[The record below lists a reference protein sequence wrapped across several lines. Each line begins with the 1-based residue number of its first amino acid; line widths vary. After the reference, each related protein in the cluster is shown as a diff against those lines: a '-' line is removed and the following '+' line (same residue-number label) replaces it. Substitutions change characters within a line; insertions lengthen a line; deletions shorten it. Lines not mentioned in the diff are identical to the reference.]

1 MSAHGEQLK
10 SVLGISALVSLYGI
24 ASLAVW
30 FLGSSFGVGPAW
42 LIIIIVLL
50 LLTWPIAILI
60 NYFRKRRAAK
70 REAAQA
76 QESGQTVPQKSGK
89 TAAAPAS
96 VYEELSRGAEE
107 AVQWLRGTQLGGAKA
122 REAVYALPWFV
133 VAGPTGSGK
142 TSLVLSSGL
151 DFHAL
156 PSQRRTELNIVRPT
170 RHCEWRM
177 TGSAVL
183 LDTSGR
189 YQNDGPAREEWIA
202 LTETIRKYRGTRP
215 LDSLVIAIDAQRVL
229 SSGDAEI
236 EQQAKMLRARLDEM
250 MQRARAR
257 FPVYLVFTHLD
268 AIEGFKDFF
277 SIARSDWRSEVW
289 GATIPLE
296 KALSAHALFDVE
308 FDHLCESLARK
319 RLLRLAGLRPPARQ
333 LRIFDF
339 PLRFGEA
346 RTKLGLFVSALF
358 RPNPFSE
365 SPLLRGF
372 YFTANARDGEVA
384 APAPRVAGEAEDGSE
399 RPAQAVGE
407 SFFTD
412 RFFKEVLLS
421 DKDVAAS
428 FQASKKRPSILRNL
442 LLIVGALLLLLL
454 TAVVVVSYFGN
465 RSLIDQAKERGEAVD
480 EIWRADQGKDLTKK
494 EAAAATVEVQAV
506 DALRDILVQLDEYDR
521 HSPPLRLRFGLY
533 SGNAINPPL
542 RTIYFESIGLRYFNP
557 TVAALEQDLR
567 AFVSAS
573 GSTTASASPDKQAAT
588 TDDVLGRNYDL
599 LKAYLMLADPKR
611 VEPTFLANQLQEYWK
626 RSSPPDMEIVSQ
638 QQLDFFANQASQ
650 EDVPHARVDD
660 KLVAEVRRKL
670 AAYPPVNRF
679 YKRVITEINAKTAA
693 VSLDSI
699 LEGRGRGV
707 LLSTYTVPGSFTIE
721 GYRPHMLAAIESAG
735 EEISKDD
742 WVMGSAASGA
752 QAQSTDISKLQGM
765 YLREYTDQWRRFIRG
780 ISIQE
785 FRAKDDAVDA
795 LKVLSS
801 TDSPIERVMTVVA
814 NNTNLSAKPES
825 HGIWGWIKGLF
836 SRGTDDQLGGNSEVE
851 KEFRPLFQFVS
862 SGENKKDSSPMS
874 QYRAELRKVLDP
886 LESASADQLAQTSR
900 SLLTGRDDIGLQKA
914 EQTVS
919 NLLENFKTAAAVDV
933 AALLRQPLGNVRAL
947 LYGGGF
953 AEVEKGWR
961 EQIYPAGHR
970 LESGYPFAGAGESSV
985 TDLARFLNPSNGQF
999 TTFFNDKLATS
1010 FEDAQGQWKLKAS
1023 GVFRFSDEFVN
1034 YLNNVRS
1041 LREALFPTNGAQPEV
1056 SYDLTLQP
1064 VNGMDLIIEIDGARV
1079 ETKGASP
1086 QSAKFIWPAR
1096 AGSSGARIIVIQGTP
1111 PVPQEK
1117 SFEGEWGLF
1126 KMFDAGAPKKTGD
1139 NQFTLTWNVGGV
1151 PVVATLRP
1159 SSANN
1164 PFQRSL
1170 FTNLHAPPNL
1180 KK

>member
-1 MSAHGEQLK
+1 MSSHGEQLK

-30 FLGSSFGVGPAW
+30 FVGSSFDIGAAW

-50 LLTWPIAILI
+50 LLTWPFVILI
-60 NYFRKRRAAK
+60 NYFRKRRAA
-70 REAAQA
+70 RRGAAQLQA
-76 QESGQTVPQKSGK
+76 PESGQPVQQKSGK
-89 TAAAPAS
+89 TAAAPSS
-96 VYEELSRGAEE
+96 VFEELSRGAEE
-107 AVQWLRGTQLGGAKA
+107 AMQWLRGTRLGGAKS
-122 REAVYALPWFV
+122 RQAVYALPWFV
-133 VAGPTGSGK
+133 VAGPPGSGK

-202 LTETIRKYRGTRP
+202 FTETIKKYRDTRP
-215 LDSLVIAIDAQRVL
+215 LDSLVIAIDAERVL
-229 SSGDAEI
+229 RSGDAEI

-250 MQRARAR
+250 MQRVRAR

-277 SIARSDWRSEVW
+277 SIARIDWRSEVW

-308 FDHLCESLARK
+308 FDHLYESLARR

-346 RTKLGLFVSALF
+346 RAKLGLFVSALF

-365 SPLLRGF
+365 SPMLRGF
-372 YFTANARDGEVA
+372 YFTANVRDGELA
-384 APAPRVAGEAEDGSE
+384 SPRVAAESEDGGE

-442 LLIVGALLLLLL
+442 LLIAGALLLLLF
-454 TAVVVVSYFGN
+454 TAGVVVSYFGN

-506 DALRDILVQLDEYDR
+506 DSLRDILVQLDEYDR
-521 HSPPLRLRFGLY
+521 HSPPLRLRFGLF
-533 SGNAINPPL
+533 SGSAIDPPL
-542 RTIYFESIGLRYFNP
+542 RTIYFESIGQRYFNP

-567 AFVSAS
+567 AFTSAS
-573 GSTTASASPDKQAAT
+573 GTTTSSASSDKAST

-599 LKAYLMLADPKR
+599 LKAYLMLADPRR
-611 VEPTFLANQLQEYWK
+611 VEPVFLANQLQEYWK
-626 RSSPPDMEIVSQ
+626 RSSPLDMEIVSQ
-638 QQLDFFANQASQ
+638 QQLDFFANQAAQ
-650 EDVPHARVDD
+650 EDVPHAKVDD

-670 AAYPPVNRF
+670 VAYPPVNRF

-742 WVMGSAASGA
+742 WVMGSAAGGA

-780 ISIQE
+780 ISVQE
-785 FRAKDDAVDA
+785 FKAKDDAVDA
-795 LKVLSS
+795 LKVLSA

-814 NNTNLSAKPES
+814 SNTNLSAKPES

-836 SRGTDDQLGGNSEVE
+836 SRGTDDQLGGSTEVE

-862 SGENKKDSSPMS
+862 SGASKKESSPMS

-900 SLLTGRDDIGLQKA
+900 SLLTGRDDIGLQKT
-914 EQTVS
+914 EQSVS

-953 AEVEKGWR
+953 AEVERVWR

-970 LESGYPFAGAGESSV
+970 LESGYPFTGAGESPV

-999 TTFFNDKLATS
+999 TAFFNDKLATS
-1010 FEDAQGQWKLKAS
+1010 FDDAQGQWKLKPS
-1023 GVFRFSDEFVN
+1023 GVFRFSDDFVN
-1034 YLNNVRS
+1034 YLNNARR
-1041 LREALFPTNGAQPEV
+1041 LREALFPNNGAQPEV

-1064 VNGMDLIIEIDGARV
+1064 VNGMDLIIEIDGTRV

-1086 QSAKFIWPAR
+1086 QSAKFTWPAR
-1096 AGSSGARIIVIQGTP
+1096 AGSSGARITVIQGTV

-1117 SFEGEWGLF
+1117 SFAGEWGLF
-1126 KMFDAGAPKKTGD
+1126 KMFDAGAPHKTGD
-1139 NQFTLTWNVGGV
+1139 NQFALSWNVGGV
-1151 PVVATLRP
+1151 PVLATLRP

-1170 FTNLHAPPNL
+1170 FTSLHAL
-1180 KK
+1180 QSVRK

>member
-1 MSAHGEQLK
+1 MSSHGEQLK

-30 FLGSSFGVGPAW
+30 FVGSSFDIGAAW

-50 LLTWPIAILI
+50 LLTWPFAILI
-60 NYFRKRRAAK
+60 NYFRKRRAA
-70 REAAQA
+70 RRGAAQL
-76 QESGQTVPQKSGK
+76 QTPESGQPAQQKSGK
-89 TAAAPAS
+89 TAAAPSS
-96 VYEELSRGAEE
+96 VYEELSREAEE
-107 AVQWLRGTQLGGAKA
+107 AVQWLRGTRLGGAKS
-122 REAVYALPWFV
+122 RQAVYALPWFV
-133 VAGPTGSGK
+133 VAGPPGSGK

-202 LTETIRKYRGTRP
+202 FTETIKKYRDMRP
-215 LDSLVIAIDAQRVL
+215 LDSLVIAIDAERVL
-229 SSGDAEI
+229 RSGDAEI

-250 MQRARAR
+250 MQRVRAR

-277 SIARSDWRSEVW
+277 SIARIDWRSEVW
-289 GATIPLE
+289 GATIPLD

-308 FDHLCESLARK
+308 FDHLYESLARR
-319 RLLRLAGLRPPARQ
+319 RLLRLGGLRPPVRQ

-346 RTKLGLFVSALF
+346 RAKLGLFVSALF

-365 SPLLRGF
+365 SPMLRGF
-372 YFTANARDGEVA
+372 YFTANVRDGELA
-384 APAPRVAGEAEDGSE
+384 SPRVAAASEDGGE

-428 FQASKKRPSILRNL
+428 FQASKKRPGILRNL
-442 LLIVGALLLLLL
+442 LLIAGALLLLLF
-454 TAVVVVSYFGN
+454 TAGVVVSYFGN

-506 DALRDILVQLDEYDR
+506 DSLRDILVQLDEYDR

-533 SGNAINPPL
+533 SGSAINPPL
-542 RTIYFESIGLRYFNP
+542 RTIYFESIGQRYFNP

-567 AFVSAS
+567 AFASAS
-573 GSTTASASPDKQAAT
+573 GTTTGSASSDKQAST
-588 TDDVLGRNYDL
+588 TDDLLGRNYDL
-599 LKAYLMLADPKR
+599 LKAYLMLADPRR

-638 QQLDFFANQASQ
+638 QQLDFFANQAAQ
-650 EDVPHARVDD
+650 EDVPHAKVDD

-670 AAYPPVNRF
+670 VAYPPVNRF

-707 LLSTYTVPGSFTIE
+707 LLSNYTVPGSFTNE

-785 FRAKDDAVDA
+785 FRAKDEAVDA
-795 LKVLSS
+795 LKALSA
-801 TDSPIERVMTVVA
+801 TDSPIERVITVVA
-814 NNTNLSAKPES
+814 SNTNLSAKPES

-836 SRGTDDQLGGNSEVE
+836 SRGTDDQLGGSTEVE

-862 SGENKKDSSPMS
+862 SGVSKKESSPMS

-914 EQTVS
+914 EQSVS

-953 AEVEKGWR
+953 AEVERVWR

-970 LESGYPFAGAGESSV
+970 LESGYPFTGAGESPV

-999 TTFFNDKLATS
+999 TAFFSDKLATS
-1010 FEDAQGQWKLKAS
+1010 FDDAQGQWKLKPS
-1023 GVFRFSDEFVN
+1023 GVFRFSDDFVN
-1034 YLNNVRS
+1034 YLNNARR
-1041 LREALFPTNGAQPEV
+1041 LREALFPNNGAQPEV
-1056 SYDLTLQP
+1056 SYDLTLQS
-1064 VNGMDLIIEIDGARV
+1064 VNGVDLIIEIDGTRV

-1086 QSAKFIWPAR
+1086 QSAKFSWPAR
-1096 AGSSGARIIVIQGTP
+1096 AGSSGARITVIQGTVP
-1111 PVPQEK
+1111 EPQEK
-1117 SFEGEWGLF
+1117 SFAGEWGLF
-1126 KMFDAGAPKKTGD
+1126 KMFDAGSPHKTGD
-1139 NQFTLTWNVGGV
+1139 NQFSLSWNVGGV
-1151 PVVATLRP
+1151 PVLATLRP

-1170 FTNLHAPPNL
+1170 FTNLHAPQSVR
-1180 KK
+1180 K